1 MITSQ
6 PASSPSPLTQALQL
20 ARQGRRDAAGES
32 EKPAVPVWQLARSE
46 FVLQDLAKGQ
56 ALPEESVRQIVSLL
70 KANQL
75 SRRE

>member
-1 MITSQ
+1 V
-6 PASSPSPLTQALQL
+6 
-20 ARQGRRDAAGES
+20 GES
-32 EKPAVPVWQLARSE
+32 EKPAVPVWHLTRSE

-75 SRRE
+75 SRSE